1 MSDHEDNSLLAA
13 QRCIGQ
19 ADSSL
24 FDEIKPLAGNAR
36 LHMPGWKCAPGAKV
50 KNLPP
55 HPIGPLM
62 PNNQRPDDFI
72 AFVHL

>member
-1 MSDHEDNSLLAA
+1 
-13 QRCIGQ
+13 
-19 ADSSL
+19 
-24 FDEIKPLAGNAR
+24 
-36 LHMPGWKCAPGAKV
+36 V